1 MSQGTPDVRVRRRP
15 LDRLWI
21 VVADGGRVRVLGVSG
36 DRRGPT
42 VLREMTSVD
51 VHRRNQDLVSDRP
64 GRSFESA
71 SVTRHAIMPRHDAH
85 ELARG
90 RFIGQIAQML
100 IEDNRARQFDELI
113 QIVAPDLSSVLRDAL
128 DEPTRA
134 RVRETVVRDLTKVSP
149 QEIHGRLVE
158 AGLLPASPAARLRLR
173 KWGER
178 VSDPA
183 HCHGS
188 GHVRRG
194 TDVIHVMGRAA
205 SAAGVPVTRVLRWG
219 AMRRTREHMRT
230 HRA

>member
-51 VHRRNQDLVSDRP
+51 VRRRNQDLVSDRP

-90 RFIGQIAQML
+90 RFIGQVAQML

-128 DEPTRA
+128 DETDA
-134 RVRETVVRDLTKVSP
+134 RQGARDRCEGPHQSVAAGDP
-149 QEIHGRLVE
+149 WPPCGGRSV
-158 AGLLPASPAARLRLR
+158 AGLSGRAVAA
-173 KWGER
+173 
-178 VSDPA
+178 A
-183 HCHGS
+183 Q
-188 GHVRRG
+188 
-194 TDVIHVMGRAA
+194 MGRA
-205 SAAGVPVTRVLRWG
+205 RF
-219 AMRRTREHMRT
+219 
-230 HRA
+230 